1 MPGVCVGHGTELT
14 GCKSPC
20 QVSAQPKA
28 RSRARAS
35 PRGGVWRKPNPKM
48 RGDAQEPET
57 RGGTPGTSG
66 HVPVKSSM
74 RGGVCLINPAST
86 HRKFGVLRREVC
98 MASRS
103 KVGMKWCGTAGKPGG
118 NGEHQPQPEAMTRTE
133 RGAIPADRH
142 AEVSRGYSRHAG
154 AC

>member
-1 MPGVCVGHGTELT
+1 VCAGHGTELT

-48 RGDAQEPET
+48 RGDAQEPDT
-57 RGGTPGTSG
+57 RCGTPGTSG
-66 HVPVKSSM
+66 HVTAKSSM
-74 RGGVCLINPAST
+74 RAGVCFITPASR
-86 HRKFGVLRREVC
+86 HRKVCVLRREVC

-103 KVGMKWCGTAGKPGG
+103 KGWMKSCGTAGTPGG
-118 NGEHQPQPEAMTRTE
+118 NREHKPHPEAMTRTE
-133 RGAIPADRH
+133 GGAIPADRQ
-142 AEVSRGYSRHAG
+142 AEVSRGHSRHAR